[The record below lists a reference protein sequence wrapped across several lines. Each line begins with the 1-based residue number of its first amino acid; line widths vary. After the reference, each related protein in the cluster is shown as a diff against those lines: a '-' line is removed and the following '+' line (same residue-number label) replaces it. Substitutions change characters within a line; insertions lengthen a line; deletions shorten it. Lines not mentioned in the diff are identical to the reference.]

1 MLTFCFSFRYRTDY
15 QLASKGKFE
24 TWKKDLEENMVWIK
38 ERENELE
45 SMDDLESSLIML
57 EEAATKIEV

>member
-1 MLTFCFSFRYRTDY
+1 
-15 QLASKGKFE
+15 
-24 TWKKDLEENMVWIK
+24 MVWIK

-57 EEAATKIEV
+57 EEAATKIEVWNCLFYFMFIYSLNATRNNVS